1 MSKAEYESK
10 AKITKISAISR
21 ASVKI
26 RDSFYTVE
34 YGEERAIPEG
44 DVNIEQEREM
54 LWADVNYECDK
65 QIDQIIQEFKSKR

>member
-1 MSKAEYESK
+1 MSREYQSK

-44 DVNIEQEREM
+44 DVDIEKEREE
-54 LWADVNYECDK
+54 LWYTVNDECDR